1 MALELLTAT
10 GAVIIADLFAYREYL
25 RYKYALERQKQ
36 TQETTITT
44 TRNNIT
50 LLTSIDE
57 QINEPLQ
64 TSQQTQENTPIQ
76 ITPDRIETIFIPDYS
91 ALAQIQKLRNENSKL
106 KAQLQL
112 NPNWEKILNTEIEK
126 TTQKIQLLEKQITQ
140 TKTKLGE

>member
-25 RYKYALERQKQ
+25 RYKYALERQKT
-36 TQETTITT
+36 TQETTTT
-44 TRNNIT
+44 TRNNIA
-50 LLTSIDE
+50 LLSNMDQE
-57 QINEPLQ
+57 INEPLQ
-64 TSQQTQENTPIQ
+64 TTQDATQETTTIQ

-91 ALAQIQKLRNENSKL
+91 ALVQIQKLRNENTKL

-126 TTQKIQLLEKQITQ
+126 AQQKIQLLEKQITQ

>member
-36 TQETTITT
+36 NQETTTN
-44 TRNNIT
+44 RNNIT
-50 LLTSIDE
+50 LLTTIDQE
-57 QINEPLQ
+57 INEPLQ
-64 TSQQTQENTPIQ
+64 QPQQTQENTPTQ
-76 ITPDRIETIFIPDYS
+76 ITPDRVETIFIPDYS

-112 NPNWEKILNTEIEK
+112 NPNWEKTLNIELEK
-126 TTQKIQLLEKQITQ
+126 TEQKIQLLQQQISQ

>member
-36 TQETTITT
+36 TQETT
-44 TRNNIT
+44 RNNIT
-50 LLTSIDE
+50 LLTTIDQ

-64 TSQQTQENTPIQ
+64 TIQESHENTPIQ
-76 ITPDRIETIFIPDYS
+76 ITPDRVETIFIPDYS

-126 TTQKIQLLEKQITQ
+126 TTQKIQLLEKQISQ